1 MATVNREE
9 FTSQLEAGKLAW
21 LRGVAGS
28 EGREFHE
35 VLEDAIDVYRKH
47 LLQEILGPEG
57 FAHLEVI
64 MERMGRYQ
72 RMRETKTE

>member
-9 FTSQLEAGKLAW
+9 VTTWLDTGQLAW
-21 LRGVAGS
+21 LRGVAGWK
-28 EGREFHE
+28 GREFHE

-47 LLQEILGPEG
+47 LLQETLGPEG

-72 RMRETKTE
+72 RMRERKSE

>member
-9 FTSQLEAGKLAW
+9 FTSQLDTGQLAW
-21 LRGVAGS
+21 LREVAGR

-35 VLEDAIDVYRKH
+35 VLEDAVDAYHKH
-47 LLQEILGPEG
+47 RLRESLGPEE
-57 FAHLEVI
+57 FTHFETVI
-64 MERMGRYQ
+64 ERMERYQ